1 MNIII
6 LVGPTGSGKS
16 TTAKDLENQ
25 HGYVRI
31 SQDDDGKIGHM
42 IKFQEA
48 LKDKKDIVV
57 DRLNFVKEQRD
68 RYLIP
73 AKELGYN
80 THIAVLHE
88 NRDECIKRC
97 IKRIGSHPTIKSE
110 ESALTAI
117 DMFFRKYEKP
127 TASESDTLEFI
138 YPTPTV
144 PVSIIWCDIDNTIAD
159 TSHREY
165 HLKNGGKDKWKKFF
179 DDMDKDELN
188 VWCKKILNNMRSGH
202 IIAMCSGRP
211 NNYRDKT
218 KKWLRDHYVL
228 FDYLFMRPEGD
239 MRSDTVV
246 KEIILDFEIKTRG
259 TVLFAIDDR
268 ACVIQMLRKNN
279 ILVLDCAGEK
289 GNF

>member
-1 MNIII
+1 M
-6 LVGPTGSGKS
+6 
-16 TTAKDLENQ
+16 
-25 HGYVRI
+25 
-31 SQDDDGKIGHM
+31 
-42 IKFQEA
+42 
-48 LKDKKDIVV
+48 

-188 VWCKKILNNMRSGH
+188 VWCKKILKYTSIGLLAVSMYVYFNSFEA
-202 IIAMCSGRP
+202 IETVYP
-211 NNYRDKT
+211 
-218 KKWLRDHYVL
+218 KKVNC
-228 FDYLFMRPEGD
+228 
-239 MRSDTVV
+239 
-246 KEIILDFEIKTRG
+246 KEFK
-259 TVLFAIDDR
+259 
-268 ACVIQMLRKNN
+268 
-279 ILVLDCAGEK
+279 
-289 GNF
+289 